1 MIVDLGK
8 NTGVSSTLLAL
19 RRPQSSVFRM
29 REFDSAPLVSF
40 CITNKNRL
48 SQIRKTLPKNLSDNQ
63 IDHDKIEFIL
73 VDFGS
78 DEPIED
84 WLFSEFRE
92 ELASGY
98 LKYFGCSSL
107 NKWHAPKAKNTTHRL
122 STGKILVNLD
132 GDNFTGYRGGMFV
145 YSVFMSSPN
154 DTCLWQYSG
163 ESEDG
168 SFGRIASS
176 RDAFFS
182 VGGYNQEFLEMGFQD
197 RDLVNRL
204 EMIGVEVK
212 LEPDLRYNGAIEN
225 DKYVPQTMDYTMMRR
240 SNRRI
245 SHRLVASGKVVANN
259 GVFGLSGIQQLVV
272 DGNSYQMIDVEI

>member
-1 MIVDLGK
+1 M
-8 NTGVSSTLLAL
+8 
-19 RRPQSSVFRM
+19 
-29 REFDSAPLVSF
+29 
-40 CITNKNRL
+40 
-48 SQIRKTLPKNLSDNQ
+48 
-63 IDHDKIEFIL
+63 
-73 VDFGS
+73 
-78 DEPIED
+78 
-84 WLFSEFRE
+84 
-92 ELASGY
+92 
-98 LKYFGCSSL
+98 
-107 NKWHAPKAKNTTHRL
+107 NKWHAPKAKNTAHRL

-145 YSVFMSSPN
+145 YNVFMSSPN

-163 ESEDG
+163 ASEDG

-204 EMIGVEVK
+204 VK

-225 DKYVPQTMDYTMMRR
+225 DKYEPQTMDYTMMRR